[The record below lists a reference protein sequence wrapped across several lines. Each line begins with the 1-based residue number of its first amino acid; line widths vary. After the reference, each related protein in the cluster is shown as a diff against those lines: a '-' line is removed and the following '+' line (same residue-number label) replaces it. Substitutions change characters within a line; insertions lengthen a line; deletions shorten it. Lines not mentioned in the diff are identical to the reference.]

1 MNPTLPFF
9 TGALLLA
16 LSAHAGGFGAAV
28 QCTADLPEDAAVDGV
43 MLRAGPVGVKCGSAP
58 EAPRAPTGRWA
69 PRDAGTTGHRGAY
82 QQQMEVTSGFLAT
95 PATVEGWQ
103 VPRGTLLGRVGA
115 REPWRVVE
123 LAAALLLDGCAF
135 APGAAPQVTGG
146 RGLVD
151 EPEHPEVTGTLVAPC
166 RRQGVVLAPG
176 RATFVARREG
186 PAWHLGLPL
195 EGRLAEAG
203 PLTEAG
209 KVRWPQGTWFRRNDW
224 LTVGSAIED
233 SVEPQPDGQKK
244 PEPLAGLA
252 VAPPLEV
259 TVGRFVLAAAQ
270 FDASTGVLKSSSP
283 SAVFDARG
291 RLRTVIFAQPTRV
304 GTVTLLEARFNAAG
318 RLTSGLTAGPDG
330 RWFEGSP

>member
-9 TGALLLA
+9 TGAVLLA
-16 LSAHAGGFGAAV
+16 LSAHAGGYGAAV
-28 QCTADLPEDAAVDGV
+28 QCTAELPVDTAVDGV
-43 MLRAGPVGVKCGSAP
+43 VLRAGPVGVKCGSDP
-58 EAPRAPTGRWA
+58 EAPRSSTGRWA

-82 QQQMEVTSGFLAT
+82 QHQMEVTSGWLAT
-95 PATVEGWQ
+95 PATVEGWP

-123 LAAALLLDGCAF
+123 MAGALLLDGCAF
-135 APGAAPQVTGG
+135 SPGAAPQVTGG

-151 EPEHPEVTGTLVAPC
+151 EPEHPEVTGTLLAPC
-166 RRQGVVLAPG
+166 RHQGVALAPG

-203 PLTEAG
+203 PLTETG
-209 KVRWPQGTWFRRNDW
+209 EVRWPQGTWFRRHDW

-233 SVEPQPDGQKK
+233 SV
-244 PEPLAGLA
+244 EPLAGLA

-270 FDASTGVLKSSSP
+270 FDASTGFLTSSSP

-304 GTVTLLEARFNAAG
+304 GAVTLLQARFNGAG

-330 RWFEGSP
+330 RWFQGSP